1 MFDNE
6 NSYDKNSFFFE
17 KSKTIEN
24 EDFLN
29 ESFDLKTNEQNIN
42 NENYLTNY
50 STINEEINEK
60 ENLKKILEHYQYDN
74 KLYNTSDE
82 NSENIEIIY
91 PNEQINNNSFY
102 KDEIIFDK
110 NDFQSN
116 INVENSN
123 ENIIKLIVKKTSARK
138 DYLIKK
144 MLSIISKYLIKKL
157 KEKKSK
163 FKKINLKSE
172 LKYEKLKNCLYKTIK
187 ELLLKNKKNEEIID
201 LHKNNEILKMEFK
214 DFIYNN
220 YETLNNQYKYYYYN
234 EFKLKFEN
242 AKSFENLDSIN
253 KIINE
258 IESTKGNKMKKK

>member
-1 MFDNE
+1 MFDDE
-6 NSYDKNSFFFE
+6 NSYDKDSSIEIFE
-17 KSKTIEN
+17 KPKTIEN
-24 EDFLN
+24 DDFLN

-50 STINEEINEK
+50 STINEEKNEK
-60 ENLKKILEHYQYDN
+60 ENLKKILEHFQYDN

-102 KDEIIFDK
+102 NDEIIFDK

-172 LKYEKLKNCLYKTIK
+172 LKYEKLKICLNKKIK
-187 ELLLKNKKNEEIID
+187 ELLLKNEKNEEIIN
-201 LHKNNEILKMEFK
+201 LNKNNEILEMKFK
-214 DFIYNN
+214 DFIYIN

-253 KIINE
+253 KIIN
-258 IESTKGNKMKKK
+258 